1 MSKKT
6 KDQLE
11 AAIKKYSIDRKPL
24 SMRQTR
30 LALLD
35 AGLLSQVEDAIASLP
50 EPDKSK
56 AQIEWQYAK
65 DVYRNDDW
73 LIALSKQL
81 GISSSEVDDLFYNA
95 YEL

>member
-6 KDQLE
+6 PEELE

-35 AGLLSQVEDAIASLP
+35 AGLLSQVEDSIASLP

-56 AQIEWQYAK
+56 AEIEWQYAK
-65 DVYRNDDW
+65 EVYRNDDW
-73 LIALSKQL
+73 LISLSEEL
-81 GISSSEVDDLFYNA
+81 GLSSSEVDDLFYNA
-95 YEL
+95 YAL